1 MLQVR
6 RLRKNFGTRCKLM
19 DPLQALGA
27 EQGRLEKAEE
37 ARKAFAASGA
47 KDMEVLEPQP
57 RIFMAGVNQL

>member
-1 MLQVR
+1 
-6 RLRKNFGTRCKLM
+6 M

-27 EQGRLEKAEE
+27 EQGLRLEKAEE

-57 RIFMAGVNQL
+57 RIFMAGVNQLWMVNWG